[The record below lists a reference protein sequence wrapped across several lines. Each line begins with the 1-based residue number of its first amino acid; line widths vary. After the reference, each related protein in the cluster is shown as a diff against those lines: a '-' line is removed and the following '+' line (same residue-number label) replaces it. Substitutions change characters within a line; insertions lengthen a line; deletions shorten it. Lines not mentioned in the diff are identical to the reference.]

1 MARPVVHIVDDD
13 PTALLLMGA
22 MLDAGGLE
30 ARAYGSAE
38 AFLATEPPA
47 ATDCLLTDMRLPGLD
62 GLELIRRLQT
72 RGAAPPILVVT
83 AYADVPL
90 AVEAVRAGALDV
102 LEKPVTP
109 ARLTAAVAAALDQS
123 TAPPPVPSP
132 APSQTPPVARLA
144 RLSGREREVLRGVA
158 AGRGNKVIAQD
169 LGISPR
175 TVEVY
180 RAHLMAKTGTHTVA
194 DLLRLALAAG
204 Y

>member
-1 MARPVVHIVDDD
+1 MLRPVVHIVDDD
-13 PTALLLMGA
+13 PATRLLLWA
-22 MLDAGGLE
+22 TLDARGLD
-30 ARAYGSAE
+30 ARPYGSAE
-38 AFLATEPPA
+38 AFLATEGRMTNA
-47 ATDCLLTDMRLPGLD
+47 CLLTDMRLPGLD
-62 GLELIRRLQT
+62 GLALIHHLTARDE
-72 RGAAPPILVVT
+72 APLPILVIT

-109 ARLTAAVAAALDQS
+109 ERLIAAVTGALDSRRATPPPPPAARLE
-123 TAPPPVPSP
+123 
-132 APSQTPPVARLA
+132 

-180 RAHLMAKTGTHTVA
+180 RAHLMTKTGTHTVA

>member
-1 MARPVVHIVDDD
+1 MPRPVVHIVDDD
-13 PTALLLMGA
+13 PATQLLLWA
-22 MLDAGGLE
+22 TLDARGLD
-30 ARAYGSAE
+30 ARAYASAE
-38 AFLATEPPA
+38 AFLATEGRL
-47 ATDCLLTDMRLPGLD
+47 TDACLLIDMRLPGLD
-62 GLELIRRLQT
+62 GLGLIRHLAARDE
-72 RGAAPPILVVT
+72 APPPMLVIT
-83 AYADVPL
+83 AYADVSL

-109 ARLTAAVAAALDQS
+109 DRLIAAVTAALDS
-123 TAPPPVPSP
+123 RRAAPPP
-132 APSQTPPVARLA
+132 PPVARLE

-158 AGRGNKVIAQD
+158 AGRGNKVIAHD

-180 RAHLMAKTGTHTVA
+180 RAHLMTKTGTHTVA

>member
-13 PTALLLMGA
+13 PSAQLLLGA
-22 MLDAGGLE
+22 MLEAQGLE

-38 AFLATEPPA
+38 AFLAAEPPA
-47 ATDCLLTDMRLPGLD
+47 AADCLLTDMRLPGLD
-62 GLELIRRLQT
+62 GLDLIRRLT
-72 RGAAPPILVVT
+72 ARETAPPILVVT

-90 AVEAVRAGALDV
+90 AVEAMRAGALDV

-109 ARLTAAVAAALDQS
+109 DRLAAAVTAALDRPPA
-123 TAPPPVPSP
+123 AP
-132 APSQTPPVARLA
+132 AAPPVARLA

-180 RAHLMAKTGTHTVA
+180 RAHLMTKTGAHTVA

>member
-1 MARPVVHIVDDD
+1 MPRPLVHIVDDD
-13 PTALLLMGA
+13 PATQLLLAA
-22 MLDAGGLE
+22 MLDARGME

-38 AFLATEPPA
+38 AFLNADSRA
-47 ATDCLLTDMRLPGLD
+47 ANACLVTDMRLPGLD
-62 GLELIRRLQT
+62 GLELIQRVTAREE
-72 RGAAPPILVVT
+72 APPILVIT

-90 AVEAVRAGALDV
+90 AVETVRAGALDV
-102 LEKPVTP
+102 LEKPVTLE
-109 ARLTAAVAAALDQS
+109 RLTTAVTAALDS
-123 TAPPPVPSP
+123 RRSAPP
-132 APSQTPPVARLA
+132 APPVARLA

-180 RAHLMAKTGTHTVA
+180 RAHLMAKTGAHTVA

>member
-1 MARPVVHIVDDD
+1 MSSPVVHIVDDD
-13 PTALLLMGA
+13 PAMQLLLSA
-22 MLDAGGLE
+22 MLDAHGLDSRSY
-30 ARAYGSAE
+30 ASAE
-38 AFLATEPPA
+38 AFLAADSRMTNG
-47 ATDCLLTDMRLPGLD
+47 CVLTDIRLPGLD
-62 GLELIRRLQT
+62 GVDLIHRLT
-72 RGAAPPILVVT
+72 ARDEAPPVLVIT

-109 ARLTAAVAAALDQS
+109 ERLIAAITSALDCQDAPASPRARLN
-123 TAPPPVPSP
+123 
-132 APSQTPPVARLA
+132 
-144 RLSGREREVLRGVA
+144 RLSAREREVLRGVA

-180 RAHLMAKTGTHTVA
+180 RAQLMNKTGTHTVA

>member
-1 MARPVVHIVDDD
+1 MTAR
-13 PTALLLMGA
+13 
-22 MLDAGGLE
+22 E
-30 ARAYGSAE
+30 E
-38 AFLATEPPA
+38 
-47 ATDCLLTDMRLPGLD
+47 
-62 GLELIRRLQT
+62 
-72 RGAAPPILVVT
+72 APPILVIT

-90 AVEAVRAGALDV
+90 AVETVRAGALDV
-102 LEKPVTP
+102 LEKPVTLE
-109 ARLTAAVAAALDQS
+109 RLTTAVTAALDS
-123 TAPPPVPSP
+123 RRSAPP
-132 APSQTPPVARLA
+132 APPVARLA

-180 RAHLMAKTGTHTVA
+180 RAHLMAKTGAHTVA